1 MTAEAVGM
9 LSEKLYGKAASQLTE
24 DEKATVS
31 AFASLAAGIAGG
43 LVGGDTSS
51 AANAGQ
57 AGKTTVENN
66 YLSSQNV
73 VDMMRELEE
82 ADRTGADKKR
92 IYAKYGKISEDNRD
106 KTIAEIKDGS
116 SSVAIAAWSDLN
128 GGIDV
133 ADALKWSALVDD
145 LSSEDR
151 AQLVNFVK
159 AENAQ
164 SAQAI
169 YDSLSV
175 TAKGA
180 LIAKEAG
187 ENIGIGGAVPGAGIS
202 VAGIKGGGSKGG
214 KQKDS
219 ESSSQ
224 SPQNTGNNHQRPPR
238 NTTNL
243 AGGPLENAQQVS
255 GRFQIENG
263 PKNGTVYRA
272 DNQGN
277 ITSYATYD
285 SNGMILKRVDVTGAA
300 HGGVSTPHVIEYG
313 RNVLPNGQVRVQ
325 SPSTKALPR
334 PVREDEIPWKKLY

>member
-1 MTAEAVGM
+1 
-9 LSEKLYGKAASQLTE
+9 
-24 DEKATVS
+24 EKATVS

-106 KTIAEIKDGS
+106 KTIAEIKDGG

-133 ADALKWSALVDD
+133 ADALKWTALVDD

-169 YDSLSV
+169 YDSLSI

-180 LIAKEAG
+180 LLAKEAG

-202 VAGIKGGGSKGG
+202 VAGIKGSGNKGPNSSV
-214 KQKDS
+214 QPS
-219 ESSSQ
+219 ESSSNQ
-224 SPQNTGNNHQRPPR
+224 LTINKGQQNKHIVGTNEHKISLNANQNKSIITVPPETLLPNLGKGEQVGKIPVGQPGSKERINYGKIIGNYTDPETGKSQP
-238 NTTNL
+238 TTN
-243 AGGPLENAQQVS
+243 GIVHYG
-255 GRFQIENG
+255 
-263 PKNGTVYRA
+263 KNGVH
-272 DNQGN
+272 
-277 ITSYATYD
+277 I
-285 SNGMILKRVDVTGAA
+285 V
-300 HGGVSTPHVIEYG
+300 
-313 RNVLPNGQVRVQ
+313 
-325 SPSTKALPR
+325 PSR
-334 PVREDEIPWKKLY
+334 PSE